1 MGARLT
7 ERSATALLRAVMHP
21 RPLWFLLLVAPL
33 ASLLAGCSGEGAVY
47 PARPP
52 ATPGEAIAD
61 PTPSRVVLHTTI
73 TAAGLR
79 RAIED
84 GVPKNGD
91 GTFPLMGRLRKFV
104 WTRSPATVRFTQGR
118 IALDLHVDA
127 TADMA
132 LSSIDIPLDFH
143 IVAEPVI
150 TSEYVAKLQSL
161 EVKVESTGRLVK
173 FADTVADVL
182 DKVKKEVEEKLVDFS
197 YDLRPLLGEAFQR
210 VAKPIDLPLGDA
222 KGCAS
227 LKILGV
233 EAGPTVLADGLE
245 KDLAMVIAPS
255 ITIPCAVSDAPQA
268 LPPLANVAMIQPGPF
283 SVTIPIAARYDE
295 LEKAMGLAFTN
306 GKLFF
311 SKEYPELYLAT
322 PEVYAAKDVIV
333 LKLHLG
339 GPVHKPFDLD
349 LDGDLFMTGHP
360 VVEDNELR
368 VPDLEPTLETSNFL
382 LKLKAA
388 FDGSAIRDQARA
400 ALKLDIGERL
410 TSVKEKLSTDLAF
423 GNGQGCVKAAADK
436 IEVSGVH
443 VHGNYLRVYVTVIG
457 RASVYLPCP

>member
-1 MGARLT
+1 MRPPSLGLL
-7 ERSATALLRAVMHP
+7 ATALL
-21 RPLWFLLLVAPL
+21 
-33 ASLLAGCSGEGAVY
+33 AGCAGEAVY

-61 PTPSRVVLHTTI
+61 PTPSRVVMHTTI

-79 RAIED
+79 GAIED
-84 GVPKNGD
+84 GIPRSGE
-91 GTFPLMGRLRKFV
+91 GTFSMLGRERRFTWK
-104 WTRSPATVRFTQGR
+104 RDPATLRFNQGR

-127 TADMA
+127 NADMPV
-132 LSSIDIPLDFH
+132 SSLDIPLDFH

-182 DKVKKEVEEKLVDFS
+182 GKVKKEVEGKLVDFA
-197 YDLRPLLGEAFQR
+197 YDLKPLLGEAFQR

-222 KGCAS
+222 HGCAS

-233 EAGPTVLADGLE
+233 EAGPTVLADGFE
-245 KDLAMVIAPS
+245 KDLAIIIAPS
-255 ITIPCAVSDAPQA
+255 VTIPCAETGAPQT

-283 SVTIPIAARYDE
+283 SVSIPIAARYDE
-295 LEKAMGLAFTN
+295 LAKAMGLAFTN

-311 SKEYPELYLAT
+311 AKDFPELYLAD
-322 PEVYAAKDVIV
+322 PEVYAAKDQIV

-339 GPVHKPFDLD
+339 GPLRKYGLNLD
-349 LDGDLFMTGHP
+349 VNGDLYMTGHP
-360 VVEDNELR
+360 VVVDNELR
-368 VPDLEPTLETSNFL
+368 VPDLVPTLETSSFL
-382 LKLKAA
+382 VKLGAA
-388 FDGSAIRDQARA
+388 LGGDTIRDQARA

-410 TSVKEKLSTDLAF
+410 RSVREKLSTDLAF
-423 GNGQGCVKAAADK
+423 GNGQGCVKASADK

-443 VHGNYLRVYVTVIG
+443 VHQNYLRVYVGVVG
-457 RASVYLPCP
+457 RASVYVPCPG

>member
-1 MGARLT
+1 MRILPA
-7 ERSATALLRAVMHP
+7 
-21 RPLWFLLLVAPL
+21 WFLLAPL
-33 ASLLAGCSGEGAVY
+33 ALLLPGCSGEGAVY

-61 PTPSRVVLHTTI
+61 PTPSRVVMHTTV
-73 TAAGLR
+73 TAAGLSS
-79 RAIED
+79 AIEE
-84 GVPKNGD
+84 GVPKTGD
-91 GTFPLMGRLRKFV
+91 GTFPLMGRERKFV
-104 WTRSPATVRFTQGR
+104 WKRGPATVRFNQGR

-127 TADMA
+127 NADMPVGS
-132 LSSIDIPLDFH
+132 LDIPLDFH

-161 EVKVESTGRLVK
+161 EVKVDSSGRLVR

-182 DKVKKEVEEKLVDFS
+182 DKVKKEVEGKLVAFA
-197 YDLRPLLGEAFQR
+197 YDLRPLLGEAMKR

-233 EAGPTVLADGLE
+233 EAGPTVLADGFE

-255 ITIPCAVSDAPQA
+255 VTIPCAVDDAPQA
-268 LPPLANVAMIQPGPF
+268 LPPLANVATIQPGPF
-283 SVTIPIAARYDE
+283 TLSVPIAARYDE
-295 LEKAMGLAFTN
+295 LAKAMGLAFTD

-311 SKEYPELYLAT
+311 AKDLPEIYLAN
-322 PEVYAAKDVIV
+322 PEVYAAKDLVV

-339 GPVHKPFDLD
+339 GPVHKYGINLD

-368 VPDLEPTLETSNFL
+368 VPDLEPTLETSSFL
-382 LKLKAA
+382 VKLKAA
-388 FDGSAIRDQARA
+388 FDGATIRDQARA
-400 ALKLDIGERL
+400 ALRLDIGERL
-410 TSVKEKLSTDLAF
+410 RSVKDKLSTDLAF

-443 VHGNYLRVYVTVIG
+443 VHSSYLRVYVSVVG
-457 RASVYLPCP
+457 RASVYVPCPG